1 MTKKMVSFRLD
12 EDKIKQID
20 YVCDNENLN
29 KSEFLNNAIEDYF
42 YKIVAERS
50 KDESKKTNDLE
61 FIKSLN
67 TEKIE
72 EAVKGFEDVALKLN
86 NLVEKKA
93 ISDEDFKSIVEILKG
108 GER

>member
-1 MTKKMVSFRLD
+1 MDKKVLSVRIY

-20 YVCDNENLN
+20 YICDNENIDRVAFI
-29 KSEFLNNAIEDYF
+29 SNAIEDYF